1 MQTELRNLLP
11 ILLNILAFK
20 SSTTTKLGGNLIG
33 GKVPLFKKF
42 TCSSQ
47 QRETKANMN
56 RQNTLCLFDV
66 DGTLTHPQRIVEKEM
81 EDFIYNSVKPRV
93 SIGIVGGSDIKKIAF
108 QMGGSQ
114 VINSFDYVFA
124 ENGLVAYKNGVELKT
139 QTIQDHIGE
148 QKLQQF
154 INFSLGYMSKLT
166 LPFKRGTFIEFRKG
180 LVNVSP
186 VGRSC
191 SMEERKLF
199 NEYDKKH
206 NIRKDFVE
214 ALRKEF
220 PDLGLVYSI
229 GGEISFD
236 VFPQGWDKTYC
247 LRHVE
252 DQNFET
258 IHFFGDKTEAGG
270 NDHEIFSN
278 EKTIGH
284 RVISPNDTMSQ
295 LKEVLHL

>member
-1 MQTELRNLLP
+1 MFCNLLSIVLQFP
-11 ILLNILAFK
+11 STKHLLGLSWRFRRIEVISYNSRICY
-20 SSTTTKLGGNLIG
+20 SQR
-33 GKVPLFKKF
+33 KF
-42 TCSSQ
+42 S
-47 QRETKANMN
+47 KIIMN

-66 DGTLTHPQRIVEKEM
+66 DGTLTVPQKTIEKEM
-81 EDFIYNSVKPRV
+81 EDFIYNEVKPRS
-93 SIGIVGGSDIKKIAF
+93 SIGIVGGSDLKKIAF
-108 QMGGSQ
+108 QMGGNE

-124 ENGLVAYKNGVELKT
+124 ENGLVAYKNGVQLDTKV
-139 QTIQDHIGE
+139 IQDHIGE

-180 LVNVSP
+180 LINVSP

-199 NEYDKKH
+199 NEYDKQH

-236 VFPQGWDKTYC
+236 VFPKGWDKTYC

-252 DQNFET
+252 DQNFES
-258 IHFFGDKTEAGG
+258 IHFFGDKTDPGG
-270 NDHEIFSN
+270 NDHEIFSSN
-278 EKTIGH
+278 KTIGH
-284 RVISPNDTMSQ
+284 KVVSPYDTMAQ
-295 LKEVLHL
+295 LKELFSL